1 MKLVALLLAT
11 LSCVDAAWLRWSVN
25 REPVWAAQE
34 TSLATTTDEVGWTPI
49 PTPAPGIRK
58 DGKDVLELLRR
69 GSTTDWENSNTCGWF
84 AGISSSAIV
93 CGGDF
98 TCATNSDHVVA
109 CASGTISPFYTAC
122 LDYKAFEAGSCSNLD
137 AATGCC
143 ANSKQP
149 ACGTYIWTGSPERFM
164 YKCFETASALSILD
178 VPQFVLDA
186 SLFSKTHTTSTPTTT
201 SDASETNGNNPTS
214 AGEGNDPSGTGAAG
228 SESGSDSGSESGSPD
243 SNSSTSTNN
252 SGPNTPV
259 IVGAAVGGTIS
270 LLLLLLLLWY
280 LKRKMK
286 NKFGLSFNRKKKTK
300 TEDNST
306 THHHTTNVA
315 AAKGR
320 NSSVSEA
327 TTARPGTGQPQENHY
342 HHQEHYHYQGHAQQ
356 QPIAN
361 YQEGGR
367 AQTTSAPTAHYQESG
382 RGQPGSV
389 ATTVNDNS
397 SNSRG
402 PLFSYTSNN
411 TTAPGS
417 SEPPSNI
424 IVGGIASRPGDRE
437 KPNGQSRQQEGVP
450 AQLQPINHIHIY
462 HNAPMH
468 QPENRSTPRSEAQSG
483 NRGMQDNSD
492 VVVYN
497 HVHYPS
503 ERDSPAINHARDQCR
518 AEDPSQER
526 ERSQDP
532 AQPYDPRD
540 HGHTRDISTVTS
552 ASGND
557 WSAIPAY
564 LENAGPGY
572 RQSM

>member
-1 MKLVALLLAT
+1 MMLALLLLAT

-34 TSLATTTDEVGWTPI
+34 TGLATVTDEVGWTPI
-49 PTPAPGIRK
+49 PTPAPGLRK
-58 DGKDVLELLRR
+58 DGEDVLELLRR
-69 GSTTDWENSNTCGWF
+69 GSSTTDWENSNTCGWF

-93 CGGDF
+93 CGDDF

-122 LDYKAFEAGSCSNLD
+122 LDFKAFEAGSCSNLD

-143 ANSKQP
+143 DNSKQP
-149 ACGTYIWTGSPERFM
+149 ACGTYIWTGAPERFM

-186 SLFSKTHTTSTPTTT
+186 SLFSKTHTTSTPTIT
-201 SDASETNGNNPTS
+201 SDASESNGSKPTS
-214 AGEGNDPSGTGAAG
+214 AGSNSRSGTDAAG
-228 SESGSDSGSESGSPD
+228 SASATGSESGSESGSSD
-243 SNSSTSTNN
+243 NNSSSSTNS

-259 IVGAAVGGTIS
+259 IVGAAVGGTVS

-286 NKFGLSFNRKKKTK
+286 NKFGLSFNRNKKTK

-320 NSSVSEA
+320 NSSISEA

-342 HHQEHYHYQGHAQQ
+342 HHQEHFHYPGQSPQPRIMYYADAPIPATSTAAAHYQGS
-356 QPIAN
+356 N
-361 YQEGGR
+361 
-367 AQTTSAPTAHYQESG
+367 
-382 RGQPGSV
+382 RGQPVSTS
-389 ATTVNDNS
+389 TTVNDHS
-397 SNSRG
+397 SHARA
-402 PLFSYTSNN
+402 PLFSYTSNS
-411 TTAPGS
+411 TTAPAS
-417 SEPPSNI
+417 SDTPSNT
-424 IVGGIASRPGDRE
+424 IVGGIASRSSDRE
-437 KPNGQSRQQEGVP
+437 QPREQSRQQEGVP

-462 HNAPMH
+462 HSAPMH
-468 QPENRSTPRSEAQSG
+468 QPEGRSPPRSETQSS
-483 NRGMQDNSD
+483 NRETQINSGIG
-492 VVVYN
+492 VHN
-497 HVHYPS
+497 HVHYLS
-503 ERDSPAINHARDQCR
+503 EGGSSVTVINKSREQDR
-518 AEDPSQER
+518 AG
-526 ERSQDP
+526 ERSQTP
-532 AQPYDPRD
+532 TQGYDPRD
-540 HGHTRDISTVTS
+540 HGHTRDISTVTD
-552 ASGND
+552 ASGNTND